1 VRTVTV
7 DTGSFITES
16 QVQGISK
23 VAVIGPTVLTDLF
36 GQNAVASDAIGNEV
50 RIKGIVFTVIGVTQ
64 PKGGSGFTNQD
75 DMIYIPATTAARY
88 LAGNQYVTSIDIQAQ
103 TADAMTQV
111 QSDTTDLLLARHKI
125 SDPTAADFSIL
136 NQADIVATA
145 SSVTGTFTLLLAA
158 VAGISLLVG
167 GIGIMNMMLTSVTER
182 TREIGLR
189 KAIGAREQDISR
201 QFLLESLMLTI
212 IGGTAGIILG
222 VLVAFLFTATGILA
236 ATVSIPSILLA
247 FGVSAAIGILFG
259 WYPARRAAR
268 MNPIDALR
276 YE

>member
-1 VRTVTV
+1 
-7 DTGSFITES
+7 
-16 QVQGISK
+16 
-23 VAVIGPTVLTDLF
+23 
-36 GQNAVASDAIGNEV
+36 
-50 RIKGIVFTVIGVTQ
+50 
-64 PKGGSGFTNQD
+64 
-75 DMIYIPATTAARY
+75 
-88 LAGNQYVTSIDIQAQ
+88 
-103 TADAMTQV
+103 
-111 QSDTTDLLLARHKI
+111 
-125 SDPTAADFSIL
+125 
-136 NQADIVATA
+136 
-145 SSVTGTFTLLLAA
+145 
-158 VAGISLLVG
+158 
-167 GIGIMNMMLTSVTER
+167 MNMMLTSVTER